1 MLHYEIESKG
11 NYLLTKM
18 ILYCYYWQ
26 SKKKHEVES
35 GLLHSVL
42 GKCPCSCDS
51 SNIDVNIMWTQI
63 SLFVKKS
70 QLSRCWSFSWK
81 LDWGSYIVYIFKTD
95 SKKIGAL
102 SHSINFFFFF
112 LMLCFIPINLP
123 LILATKLFSCVGWC
137 TYSYDICWISYK
149 IRCVRL
155 LRLHLLLF

>member
-18 ILYCYYWQ
+18 ILYCCYWQ

-42 GKCPCSCDS
+42 RKCPCSCDS
-51 SNIDVNIMWTQI
+51 SNIDVNIMWTQV

-112 LMLCFIPINLP
+112 SDVVL
-123 LILATKLFSCVGWC
+123 
-137 TYSYDICWISYK
+137 YSYKSTIDPCYK
-149 IRCVRL
+149 TVFMCGLV
-155 LRLHLLLF
+155 HL